1 MPEQFHEIQTPS
13 GRGAYATGNER
24 AARCILIGLNTSQKP
39 EEYDRSMREL
49 KALAEAVDL
58 EAVWSM
64 VQNAPA
70 VTHATYIGSG
80 KVQELKDEIE
90 IGDADLVIFN
100 EALSPLQTR
109 NLEKILD
116 TEVLD
121 RTGLILQI
129 FSRRARTREAR
140 LQVESAQ
147 LKYMLP
153 RLIGL
158 GHKLSR
164 QGGGSGRLSNKGAGE
179 QQLELDRRHIEHR
192 IAQLRRELESV
203 DRERDVQRTRRSRSG
218 LPRIALVG
226 YTNAGKST
234 LLNALLKMN
243 AAGSAGAASGLA
255 SGEAAG
261 SGKFAG
267 RAAGQATGRASERS
281 VGQAAG
287 RPVDPALENKLVF
300 EKDMLFATLDTSVR
314 RLDLPGRMPFL
325 LADTVGF
332 VSQLPHDLVQA
343 FRSTLEEVCGA
354 DLLLEVIDCS
364 DPDHEMH
371 RKVTDDTLLEI
382 GAGDIPRIYLY
393 NKADLV
399 DAETAEPFPASI
411 PFVPEGRRDVL
422 YLSAKKQLGLNL
434 LLDLIDDAL
443 RGGRVSCRFLFPYDK
458 VGLLQSLRASSVIE
472 SEEYTAEGC
481 LVQVLCPKKDAQR
494 LREYLT

>member
-1 MPEQFHEIQTPS
+1 MPVRFDPLPD
-13 GRGAYATGNER
+13 RTGSNLYETDR
-24 AARCILIGLNTSQKP
+24 AAQTRVILVGLNTSQKP
-39 EEYDRSMREL
+39 EEYARSMREL
-49 KALAEAVDL
+49 EALAEALDL
-58 EAVWSM
+58 QVVWTM
-64 VQNAPA
+64 VQNAEA

-80 KVQELKDEIE
+80 KVQELKDEID
-90 IGDADLVIFN
+90 INDADLVVFN

-116 TEVLD
+116 TEVMD

-158 GHKLSR
+158 GQKLSR

-192 IAQLRRELESV
+192 IAQLRRELESI
-203 DRERDVQRTRRSRSG
+203 DRERSTQRSRRVQSG

-234 LLNALLKMN
+234 LLNALLRM
-243 AAGSAGAASGLA
+243 GAESGQTLKGPGASGTGGSRA
-255 SGEAAG
+255 FGGSRSDGNSISG
-261 SGKFAG
+261 
-267 RAAGQATGRASERS
+267 
-281 VGQAAG
+281 
-287 RPVDPALENKLVF
+287 DLESKLVF

-314 RLDLPGRMPFL
+314 RLAIPGHLPFL

-343 FRSTLEEVCGA
+343 FRSTLEEVCDA

-371 RKVTDDTLLEI
+371 RKVTDDTLREI
-382 GAGDIPRIYLY
+382 GAGEVPRLYLY
-393 NKADLV
+393 NKADLAMTV
-399 DAETAEPFPASI
+399 RRSMEGSASQDDLHPTSDPFPSSI
-411 PFVPEGRRDVL
+411 PFIPEGHRDTI
-422 YLSAKKQLGLNL
+422 YLSAKQQIGLEEL
-434 LLDLIDDAL
+434 LTLIDDVL
-443 RGGRVSCRFLFPYDK
+443 CGERVRCRFLFPYAK
-458 VGLLQSLRASSVIE
+458 AGMMQSLRECAVIE
-472 SEEYTAEGC
+472 SEEYTEEGC
-481 LVQVLCPKKDAQR
+481 VLQVLCPRKEAQK
-494 LREYLT
+494 LKEYLF

>member
-24 AARCILIGLNTSQKP
+24 AARCILIGLNISQKP

-58 EAVWSM
+58 EVVWSM

-80 KVQELKDEIE
+80 KVQELKEEIE

-243 AAGSAGAASGLA
+243 AAGSGSAMASMSQAEPAPAG
-255 SGEAAG
+255 
-261 SGKFAG
+261 
-267 RAAGQATGRASERS
+267 
-281 VGQAAG
+281 GQAAA
-287 RPVDPALENKLVF
+287 PALESKLVF

-371 RKVTDDTLLEI
+371 RKVTDDTLREI

-399 DAETAEPFPASI
+399 DAETTDPFPASI

-458 VGLLQSLRASSVIE
+458 VGLLQSLRTSSVIE
-472 SEEYTAEGC
+472 SEEYTADGC
-481 LVQVLCPKKDAQR
+481 LVQVQCPKKDAQR
-494 LREYLT
+494 LKEFLT